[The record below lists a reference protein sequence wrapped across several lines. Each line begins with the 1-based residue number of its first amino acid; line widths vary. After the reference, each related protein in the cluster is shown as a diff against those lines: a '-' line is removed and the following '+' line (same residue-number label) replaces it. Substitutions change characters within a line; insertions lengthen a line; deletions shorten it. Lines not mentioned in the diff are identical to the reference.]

1 MSMRLGAITSPI
13 CKTFDSNSLM
23 TPRVVLIGPPG
34 AGKTS
39 IGRAL
44 AKSLNLDF
52 SDTDTSIEVDQGKSV
67 SQIFV
72 DDGEAFFRTVEERIC
87 LEALINESGVL
98 SLGGGAVLTPTVAE
112 GLRKAETEVVF
123 LDVSL
128 AVAAPRIGFNRDRPL
143 LLSNPR
149 QKWQTLMDARRPVYE
164 SLATT
169 KIEVEDRNVNAIVD
183 EILSKVGI

>member
-1 MSMRLGAITSPI
+1 
-13 CKTFDSNSLM
+13 M
-23 TPRVVLIGPPG
+23 TPSVVLIGPPG

-44 AKSLNLDF
+44 AKSMEVEF
-52 SDTDTSIEVDQGKSV
+52 ADTDTLIELDQGKSV

-72 DDGEAFFRTVEERIC
+72 DDGEPYFREVEERVC
-87 LEALINESGVL
+87 RTALMESSGVL
-98 SLGGGAVLTPTVAE
+98 SLGGGAVLTPSVADAVRDS
-112 GLRKAETEVVF
+112 GSEVIF

-143 LLSNPR
+143 LLNNPR
-149 QKWQTLMDARRPVYE
+149 QQWQRLMDARRPVYE

-169 KIEVEDRNVNAIVD
+169 KIEVENRSVNQIVK
-183 EILSKVGI
+183 EILTKVVS

>member
-1 MSMRLGAITSPI
+1 
-13 CKTFDSNSLM
+13 M

-39 IGRAL
+39 TGRAL
-44 AKSLNLDF
+44 AKSLNVDCA
-52 SDTDTSIEVDQGKSV
+52 DTDSLIEADQGKSV

-72 DDGEAFFRTVEERIC
+72 DDGEAHFRQVEERIC
-87 LEALINESGVL
+87 IQALENETGVL
-98 SLGGGAVLTPTVAE
+98 SLGGGAVLTPVVADA
-112 GLRKAETEVVF
+112 LRKTDTKVIF
-123 LDVSL
+123 LDVAL

-149 QKWQTLMDARRPVYE
+149 QKWQSLMDARRPVYE

-169 KIEVEDRNVNAIVD
+169 KIEVEDRSVSAIVE
-183 EILSKVGI
+183 EILSKTGI

>member
-1 MSMRLGAITSPI
+1 
-13 CKTFDSNSLM
+13 M

-44 AKSLNLDF
+44 AKSLDVDF
-52 SDTDTSIEVDQGKSV
+52 ADTDTLIEIDQGKSV

-72 DDGEAFFRTVEERIC
+72 DEGEAHFRKVEERIC
-87 LEALINESGVL
+87 IEALKNVGGVL
-98 SLGGGAVLTPTVAE
+98 SLGGGAVLTSGVAE
-112 GLRKAETEVVF
+112 ALRMADTKVIF

-149 QKWQTLMDARRPVYE
+149 QKWQTLMDARRPIYE
-164 SLATT
+164 SLAAT
-169 KIEVEDRNVNAIVD
+169 KIEVEDRSVNEIVG
-183 EILSKVGI
+183 EILSKAGI

>member
-1 MSMRLGAITSPI
+1 
-13 CKTFDSNSLM
+13 M

-52 SDTDTSIEVDQGKSV
+52 ADTDTLIEVDQAKSV

-72 DDGEAFFRTVEERIC
+72 DEGEAYFRNVEARIC
-87 LEALINESGVL
+87 IEALKTESGVL

-112 GLRKAETEVVF
+112 ALEKAGTKVIF

-149 QKWQTLMDARRPVYE
+149 QKWQSLMDARRPVYE

-169 KIEVEDRNVNAIVD
+169 KVEVEDRSVNEIAN
-183 EILSKVGI
+183 EILSKIDL

>member
-1 MSMRLGAITSPI
+1 
-13 CKTFDSNSLM
+13 M
-23 TPRVVLIGPPG
+23 TPRIVLIGPPG

-44 AKSLNLDF
+44 AKSLKIDF
-52 SDTDTSIEVDQGKSV
+52 ADTDTLIETDQGKSV

-72 DDGEAFFRTVEERIC
+72 DDGETYFRKVEEQIC
-87 LEALINESGVL
+87 VEAMKTETGVV
-98 SLGGGAVLTPTVAE
+98 SLGGGSVLTPAVADA
-112 GLRKAETEVVF
+112 LRNADTSVIF

-128 AVAAPRIGFNRDRPL
+128 SVAAPRIGFNRDRPL

-149 QKWQTLMDARRPVYE
+149 QKWQSLMDARRPIYE

-169 KIEVEDRNVNAIVD
+169 KIEVDDRSVNAIAE
-183 EILSKVGI
+183 EILSKVGA

>member
-1 MSMRLGAITSPI
+1 
-13 CKTFDSNSLM
+13 M

-44 AKSLNLDF
+44 AKSLKVDF
-52 SDTDTSIEVDQGKSV
+52 ADTDTLIEVDQGKSV
-67 SQIFV
+67 SQIFI
-72 DDGEAFFRTVEERIC
+72 DEGEAYFRNIEERIC
-87 LEALINESGVL
+87 LEALKNKAGVL

-112 GLRKAETEVVF
+112 GLRKAGTKVIF

-149 QKWQTLMDARRPVYE
+149 QKWQSLMDARRPVYE

-169 KIEVEDRNVNAIVD
+169 KIEVEDRSVKNIVD
-183 EILSKVGI
+183 EILSKIGI

>member
-1 MSMRLGAITSPI
+1 MTSRI
-13 CKTFDSNSLM
+13 
-23 TPRVVLIGPPG
+23 VLIGPPG

-44 AKSLNLDF
+44 AKSMDVEF
-52 SDTDTSIEVDQGKSV
+52 IDTDMLIEADQGKSV

-72 DDGEAFFRTVEERIC
+72 DDGEPHFREIEERIC
-87 LEALINESGVL
+87 CTALRESSGIL
-98 SLGGGAVLTPTVAE
+98 SLGGGAVLTPSVAE
-112 GLRKAETEVVF
+112 AIRDSDSEIIF

-143 LLSNPR
+143 LLNNPR
-149 QKWQTLMDARRPVYE
+149 QQWQRLMDARRPIYE

-169 KIEVEDRNVNAIVD
+169 KIEVENRSVNQIVK
-183 EILSKVGI
+183 EILTKVVS

>member
-1 MSMRLGAITSPI
+1 
-13 CKTFDSNSLM
+13 M

-44 AKSLNLDF
+44 AKSLDVDF
-52 SDTDTSIEVDQGKSV
+52 ADTDTLIEADQSKSV

-72 DDGEAFFRTVEERIC
+72 DEGEAHFRKAEERIC
-87 LEALINESGVL
+87 IEALKNESGVL
-98 SLGGGAVLTPTVAE
+98 SLGGGAVLTPGVAE
-112 GLRKAETEVVF
+112 ALRMADTKVVF

-169 KIEVEDRNVNAIVD
+169 KIEVEDRSVNEIVRD
-183 EILSKVGI
+183 ILSKAGI